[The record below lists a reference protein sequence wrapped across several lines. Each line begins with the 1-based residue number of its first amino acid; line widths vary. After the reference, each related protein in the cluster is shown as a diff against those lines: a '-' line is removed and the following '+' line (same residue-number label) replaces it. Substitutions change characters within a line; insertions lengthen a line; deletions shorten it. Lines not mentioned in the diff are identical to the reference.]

1 MAWCTKGE
9 LFQIRRTSKSWSN
22 VLQSFELWRPF
33 GRFECMSD
41 KPMLCRAGPV
51 TPKRCKRHNGKHLT
65 SWIAHAMRCS
75 CGRVLTCM
83 ASWDS
88 LLFGWGCLI
97 HIVCVC
103 VVCVLLQ
110 ALCIFGLTLLLG
122 ELSEQ
127 SNATV
132 KLPFDTQSFHR
143 YYFCVV

>member
-1 MAWCTKGE
+1 MPQVVENFVAWCTKGE

-88 LLFGWGCLI
+88 LLFWVGLSDTYS
-97 HIVCVC
+97 VCVC
-103 VVCVLLQ
+103 VVCVCVATS
-110 ALCIFGLTLLLG
+110 ALHLWTHTASWRAVRAIECNCKI
-122 ELSEQ
+122 
-127 SNATV
+127 AI
-132 KLPFDTQSFHR
+132 
-143 YYFCVV
+143 